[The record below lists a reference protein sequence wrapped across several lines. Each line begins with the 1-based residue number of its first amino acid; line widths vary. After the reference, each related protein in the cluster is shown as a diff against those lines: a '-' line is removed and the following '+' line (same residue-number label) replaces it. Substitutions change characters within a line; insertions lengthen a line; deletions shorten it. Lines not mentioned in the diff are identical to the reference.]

1 MIAANLNKHAISL
14 VMPIIILICLI
25 GVANAEEN
33 AVLRV
38 AYQDRIG
45 SVIPIVA
52 EKKGFYSEEGLSV
65 KTLRFSSGPAC
76 AEALYSGAADVAGMG
91 DTAAII
97 MVARNPKFVIVASHA
112 TGEHRHR
119 IMVKKDST
127 IQDINDLKGK
137 RLGVKKGT
145 STYGGLLAA
154 LKKSNITPTD
164 IGIIDLTP
172 PTMTEALMAG
182 SIDAFAASEPTPSS
196 AEEKGAR
203 ELMTLGGLGNEYPI
217 LTVANGDMIERHKG
231 AVLKLLKAMKKAEVY
246 AKNNPE
252 EMVAMM
258 SAETGLSPET
268 ARKAMQLHE
277 YRLRL
282 DASILSSLEQ
292 TAQFLKGQGILSD
305 LPDFTKVVQ
314 NGLIESLS
322 N

>member
-1 MIAANLNKHAISL
+1 MVATSLKKHAISL

-33 AVLRV
+33 TVLRF

-52 EKKGFYSEEGLSV
+52 EKKGFYSEEGLTV

-76 AEALYSGAADVAGMG
+76 AEALYSGSADVAGMG

-112 TGEHRHR
+112 NGEHRHR

-154 LKKSNITPTD
+154 LKKANIPPTD
-164 IGIIDLTP
+164 IDIIDLTP

-217 LTVANGDMIERHKG
+217 LTVANGDMLERNKM

-246 AKNNPE
+246 AKNNPAE
-252 EMVAMM
+252 VVAMM

-268 ARKAMQLHE
+268 TRKAMQRHE
-277 YRLRL
+277 YQLRL
-282 DASILSSLEQ
+282 DASIFFSLEQ
-292 TAQFLKGQGILSD
+292 TAHFLKSQGIISD
-305 LPDFTKVVQ
+305 LPDFTKAAQ
-314 NGLIESLS
+314 NGLIETLS